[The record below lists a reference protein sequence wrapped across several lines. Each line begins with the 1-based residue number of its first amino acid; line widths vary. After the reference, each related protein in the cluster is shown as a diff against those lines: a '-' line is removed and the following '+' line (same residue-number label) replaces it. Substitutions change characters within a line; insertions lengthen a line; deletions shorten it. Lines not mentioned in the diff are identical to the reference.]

1 MYICLEIT
9 DDCIRYPFYA
19 SDSFFVAF
27 LRLTLEFAE
36 LTRGA
41 QKFPL
46 SWPFRI
52 VGLVFG
58 AVLICLR
65 AYNRLCGL
73 VIVFLYTVGF
83 SHNQLFAYRT

>member
-46 SWPFRI
+46 S
-52 VGLVFG
+52 
-58 AVLICLR
+58 
-65 AYNRLCGL
+65 
-73 VIVFLYTVGF
+73 
-83 SHNQLFAYRT
+83 